1 MIDAWKDAVES
12 TGPDAHIRVEP
23 LVEPDGSPLFILHT
37 DGKPF
42 VMDVSGLARVP
53 MAEVHAIR
61 EECTP
66 LNAPSPVSDALP
78 DGETATYVYD
88 AATGHH
94 KEVIGADGGPL
105 PA

>member
-1 MIDAWKDAVES
+1 MLDAWKTALEDRDVNS
-12 TGPDAHIRVEP
+12 HIRVEP

-42 VMDVSGLARVP
+42 VMDVSGIARIP
-53 MAEVHAIR
+53 MGEVHAIR

-66 LNAPSPVSDALP
+66 LNTPSPVSAGLP
-78 DGETATYVYD
+78 DGETATFVYD
-88 AATGHH
+88 ALTGHH
-94 KEVIGADGGPL
+94 KELIGADGGAL